1 MKLLPI
7 VLLLCVLSA
16 FSLGETRPPE
26 CPALTFDG
34 ISQDTWSCVKTKFTE
49 KGFTVATGVAG
60 EIVKGDLRGEFD
72 FQVAQKK
79 LIITVETDTDTMCS
93 VASKAITEAVDACKD
108 FQEIHQ
114 LRRGPIERW
123 RIDAPN
129 VQQAETPYPQIKF
142 RRGDS
147 VTISAGG
154 CVQHGGPGKTW
165 ALYVD
170 PQKPGP
176 GNTPYFY
183 GQIRLPGMFAM
194 QKIRDVMSVS
204 YKVPADAVGDMFL
217 KLGFADFRY
226 GDNGYWGRQGDDGFN
241 DQCKGVPNAWV
252 EIAIAH

>member
-1 MKLLPI
+1 MKPI
-7 VLLLCVLSA
+7 LTVLLLCILSA
-16 FSLGETRPPE
+16 LSFGGSPPPE
-26 CPALTFDG
+26 CPRLTFEG
-34 ISQDTWSCVKTKFTE
+34 VSQDTWSCVKAKFAE
-49 KGFTVATGVAG
+49 KGFSAANGVSG
-60 EIVKGDLRGEFD
+60 EITNGDVRGEFD
-72 FQVAQKK
+72 FRVAQKK
-79 LIITVETDTDTMCS
+79 LMITIKTDTMCS
-93 VASKAITEAVDACKD
+93 MASKAITEAVDACKD

-114 LRRGPIERW
+114 LQRGSTERW

-129 VQQAETPYPQIKF
+129 VQQAETTYPQIKF
-142 RRGDS
+142 RRGDTA
-147 VTISAGG
+147 TISAGG

-170 PQKPGP
+170 PQKPGL

-194 QKIRDVMSVS
+194 QKIKDVMSVS

-217 KLGFADFRY
+217 KLGFTDFRY